1 MITGPVLIVGH
12 GYLGS
17 QIVRLL
23 RDSSVDVSSA
33 HRGEPDPSQSI
44 FSADVAS
51 LESLRELA
59 ADITPSAI
67 LHCASSSRGG
77 AATYRS
83 VFVDGIANLRET
95 FPGTPVWFT
104 SSTSVYGQTDG
115 STVDESSPTIPDRET
130 SRLLLE
136 AESLARDS
144 GGAALRLAGIYGP
157 GRSVHLQ
164 KLFSETARIETG
176 AVSRFLNQIHRD
188 DAARAFLHL
197 LRQEPGATEG
207 KIFNVVDDTPLTQ
220 RECYERLAACF
231 DLPEPATAPPDPDRK
246 RGWTHKIVSNAA
258 LRSTGWSPLY
268 PSFLDAVAGDPEL
281 VPSIRALL

>member
-1 MITGPVLIVGH
+1 MINGPVLIVGH

-17 QIVRLL
+17 QIVRMLGASGL
-23 RDSSVDVSSA
+23 EVSSA
-33 HRGEPDPSQSI
+33 HRGAADRSQSL
-44 FSADVAS
+44 FTADVAS
-51 LESLRELA
+51 PGSLKALA
-59 ADITPSAI
+59 ADVSPSVI

-77 AATYRS
+77 AETYRS
-83 VFVDGIANLRET
+83 VFVDGITNLREA

-104 SSTSVYGQTDG
+104 SSTSVYAQTDG
-115 STVDESSPTIPDRET
+115 STVDESSPTVPDRET

-144 GGAALRLAGIYGP
+144 GGAVLRLAGIYGP

-164 KLFSETARIETG
+164 KILSGTARIETG
-176 AVSRFLNQIHRD
+176 PVSRFLNQIHRD
-188 DAARAFLHL
+188 DAARAFLQL
-197 LRQEPGATEG
+197 LRREPGGTEG
-207 KIFNVVDDTPLTQ
+207 KVFNVVDDVALTQ
-220 RECYERLAACF
+220 RECYERLAAHF
-231 DLPEPATAPPDPDRK
+231 GLPEPATAPPDPDRK

-281 VPSIRALL
+281 VPSIRALV